1 MHELT
6 IRPGIPVVAELVREA
21 SGDRETVGVLVHGAR
36 AGGLAQPGPDYDVI
50 RIVTDGEYER
60 RRRSGTIRGRLPVA
74 ADRSVDVLH
83 RTLSSIERH
92 VVEPGRS
99 TASYLYGRLVHDP
112 TGEVARLLERLAAA
126 AGERARSSV
135 PAACDEYVD
144 AFIRSVRAE
153 RRHDELGQRLQA
165 AESARALLRVLFGL
179 EGRWPP
185 HLDQLGDELGPVEQ
199 AQGWPAGYLRFA
211 LLQLFRDPAPLRQ
224 QELVRRV
231 DRLLETLEVPHEWE
245 ERLAAVLIR
254 PRAVVGT
261 RSATNRRMSDARQS
275 PIPQDRVNENVDQG
289 QRARESKHEQRQR
302 ERYLEDQGVDERPGT
317 NPKEQPGQ
325 ADEPPG
331 PAEGGD

>member
-1 MHELT
+1 MQEL
-6 IRPGIPVVAELVREA
+6 IVRPSIPIVADLVREA
-21 SGDRETVGVLVHGAR
+21 SGDRETVGVLLHGSR
-36 AGGLAQPGPDYDVI
+36 AGGIAQPGPDYDVI

-60 RRRSGTIRGRLPVA
+60 KRRSGTVRGRMPVA

-83 RTLSSIERH
+83 QTLSIIERH
-92 VVEPGRS
+92 VLEPGRS

-112 TGEVARLLERLAAA
+112 TGEVARLLARLAEA

-135 PAACDEYVD
+135 PTACDEYLD
-144 AFIRSVRAE
+144 AFIRSVKAE

-185 HLDQLGDELGPVEQ
+185 HLDQLSDELGPVER

-211 LLQLFRDPAPLRQ
+211 LLQLLRDPAPLRQ

-231 DRLLETLEVPHEWE
+231 DRLLEAREVPHEWE
-245 ERLAAVLIR
+245 ERLASVLIR

-317 NPKEQPGQ
+317 NPRQPGIS
-325 ADEPPG
+325 DEPQG
-331 PAEGGD
+331 PADGGD